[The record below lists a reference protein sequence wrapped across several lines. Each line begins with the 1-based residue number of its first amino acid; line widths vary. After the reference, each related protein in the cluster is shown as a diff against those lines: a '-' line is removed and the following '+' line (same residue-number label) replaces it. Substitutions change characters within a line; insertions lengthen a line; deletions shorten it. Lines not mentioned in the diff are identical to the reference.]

1 MSNQSASM
9 PLLISLG
16 LVVAGLLVGAIGGLT
31 SGSLAGGLIAGAGLI
46 PACYS
51 AWLGMQKETQTTM
64 LWAVLLILG
73 SLGVAA
79 LLLILWLVNAVF

>member
-1 MSNQSASM
+1 
-9 PLLISLG
+9 
-16 LVVAGLLVGAIGGLT
+16 
-31 SGSLAGGLIAGAGLI
+31 
-46 PACYS
+46 
-51 AWLGMQKETQTTM
+51 MQKETQTTM